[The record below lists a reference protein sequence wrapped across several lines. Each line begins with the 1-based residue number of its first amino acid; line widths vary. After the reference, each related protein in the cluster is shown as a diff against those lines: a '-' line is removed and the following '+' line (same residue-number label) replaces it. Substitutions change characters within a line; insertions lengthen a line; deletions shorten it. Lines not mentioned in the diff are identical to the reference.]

1 MNVHCTCFIQLLN
14 FLDDALA
21 LNDACFLLRT
31 LFEKDIYSSLQ
42 FLLRVDR
49 KSFLGYS
56 AVLSI
61 IKYYKY
67 ISEHS
72 FVIML

>member
-1 MNVHCTCFIQLLN
+1 MNVHSTWFVQLLN
-14 FLDDALA
+14 FFDDSLA
-21 LNDACFLLRT
+21 FNDACFLLRT

-56 AVLSI
+56 TVLSI
-61 IKYYKY
+61 IQYY
-67 ISEHS
+67 I
-72 FVIML
+72 